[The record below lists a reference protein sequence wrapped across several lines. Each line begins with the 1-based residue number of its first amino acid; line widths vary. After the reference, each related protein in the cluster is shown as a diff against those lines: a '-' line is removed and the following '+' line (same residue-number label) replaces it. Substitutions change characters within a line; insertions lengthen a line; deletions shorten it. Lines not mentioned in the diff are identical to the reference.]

1 MKNNLSRQGRE
12 VNVFFGLVI
21 SHCVNIQIKKS
32 LHGEWEAVMA
42 ILSLSFVFV
51 GLRLISGKNEFIVR
65 VA

>member
-1 MKNNLSRQGRE
+1 MY
-12 VNVFFGLVI
+12 FFGLVI

-32 LHGEWEAVMA
+32 LHGEWDAVMA